1 MEIDHNYIIK
11 LSFTV
16 SLLGILMLLII
27 LNNTKPNNNLAA
39 QVDNENVKIKA
50 KLLEVSNTSNP
61 KYIKLKMEIKRNI
74 TGIIRRKELNKYQEL
89 KKNKTITITGTLK
102 GNTMFI
108 NSIE

>member
-50 KLLEVSNTSNP
+50 KLLEVSNTSNS

-102 GNTMFI
+102 GNTIFI

>member
-1 MEIDHNYIIK
+1 MEIDHDYIIK

-50 KLLEVSNTSNP
+50 KLLEVSNTSNS
-61 KYIKLKMEIKRNI
+61 KYIKLKIEIKRNI

-89 KKNKTITITGTLK
+89 KKNETITITGTLK
-102 GNTMFI
+102 GTTIFI

>member
-39 QVDNENVKIKA
+39 QVNNENVKIKA
-50 KLLEVSNTSNP
+50 KLLEVSNTSNS

-74 TGIIRRKELNKYQEL
+74 TGTIRRKELNKYQEL